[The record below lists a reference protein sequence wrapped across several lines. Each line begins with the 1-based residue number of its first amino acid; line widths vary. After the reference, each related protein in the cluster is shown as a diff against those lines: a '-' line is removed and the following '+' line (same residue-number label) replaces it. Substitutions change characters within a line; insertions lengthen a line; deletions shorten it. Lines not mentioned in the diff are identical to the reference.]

1 MNPFTRIFDK
11 ASRSL
16 PTLLIAPLL
25 FTACQTSPTRPVE
38 GPPPTGPARTAPAET
53 APTPSPRHEPP
64 RKTGPGTPQA
74 PHATP
79 APLDQTLLEL
89 PKLNPGET
97 VSAHHGYRFSFD
109 PKSHLVRWV
118 AYSLTP
124 DKVRAKIATR
134 SNKFTADRKIAGS
147 ADPADYEGSGYDRG
161 HLAPAED
168 MRWSKESEDD
178 SFYMTNMTPQKPK
191 FNRGLWKKLETRV
204 RKWAGDFDETY
215 IVSGPVLDGKC
226 LEKIARD
233 ICVPERF
240 FKVILARSGAT
251 LMSIGFL
258 MPQNYQ
264 DTNIADYATSVA
276 QVETVTHLDFFA
288 KLPKSTQQKVESQN
302 DFESW
307 PR

>member
-1 MNPFTRIFDK
+1 
-11 ASRSL
+11 
-16 PTLLIAPLL
+16 
-25 FTACQTSPTRPVE
+25 
-38 GPPPTGPARTAPAET
+38 
-53 APTPSPRHEPP
+53 
-64 RKTGPGTPQA
+64 
-74 PHATP
+74 
-79 APLDQTLLEL
+79 LLEL

-97 VSAHHGYRFSFD
+97 VNVHHGYRFSFD
-109 PKSHLVRWV
+109 QRSHLVRWV

-134 SNKFTADRKIAGS
+134 SNKFTADRQVAGS
-147 ADPADYEGSGYDRG
+147 AEPSDYEGSGYDRG

-276 QVETVTHLDFFA
+276 QVERVTHLDFFA
-288 KLPKSTQQKVESQN
+288 KLPKSTQQNVESQN

>member
-1 MNPFTRIFDK
+1 MK
-11 ASRSL
+11 KLSL
-16 PTLLIAPLL
+16 LAPLI
-25 FTACQTSPTRPVE
+25 FVVACQTSPTRPRE
-38 GPPPTGPARTAPAET
+38 SPATLPPIHTPAPTPAKPLPTPHPT
-53 APTPSPRHEPP
+53 PVSTPTPSP
-64 RKTGPGTPQA
+64 A
-74 PHATP
+74 PAP
-79 APLDQTLLEL
+79 EAPLDQTLLEL
-89 PKLNPGET
+89 PKLNRGET
-97 VSAHHGYRFSFD
+97 VTIHHGYRFSFD
-109 PKSHLVRWV
+109 QKSHLVRWV

-124 DKVRAKIATR
+124 EKVRAKVATR
-134 SNKFTADRKIAGS
+134 SNKFAADRQIAGS
-147 ADPADYEGSGYDRG
+147 ADPSDYEGSGYDRG

-204 RKWAGDFDETY
+204 RKWAGKFDETY
-215 IVSGPVLDGKC
+215 VVSGPVLDGKC

-240 FKVILARSGAT
+240 FKVVLARSGTT

-258 MPQNYQ
+258 MPQNYNS
-264 DTNIADYATSVA
+264 TNIGNFATSVE
-276 QVETVTHLDFFA
+276 QVEMVTHLDFFP
-288 KLPKSTQQKVESQN
+288 KLPESIEHKIESEN